1 MAGADHELTI
11 PVVLVSPADIPDRR
25 VYCII
30 CRLNSVEEADD
41 PKLQRQLL
49 QLVQELSAVNPTPRP
64 AESDLI
70 NGRCAFAIHTQQ
82 DGAVFV

>member
-1 MAGADHELTI
+1 LHRHDQLKQL
-11 PVVLVSPADIPDRR
+11 P
-25 VYCII
+25 CKI

-49 QLVQELSAVNPTPRP
+49 QLVGELSAVNPTPRP

-70 NGRCAFAIHTQQ
+70 NGRCAVVLHKRHMAK
-82 DGAVFV
+82 A